1 MAFSDYISLI
11 ILGVGSSF
19 LGALPLGTLNL
30 SILKLALSNR
40 HEQALAF
47 AWGAALVELL
57 QVTLILVLMNF
68 LLPLAYLK
76 TFLAAVSIPI
86 LLILGIKSLYNTP
99 TTEGGVAVKNAAFRQ
114 GALLSFA
121 NVMVYPFWLL
131 WGNIFVEN
139 GWLNTD
145 FWSLLIFSLGVGVGT
160 LGAFLVFVY
169 LGKLLWRQLAFLQF
183 WINRL
188 IALAFFGFAAGQI
201 GVVLRILIPNFHAY

>member
-1 MAFSDYISLI
+1 
-11 ILGVGSSF
+11 
-19 LGALPLGTLNL
+19 
-30 SILKLALSNR
+30 
-40 HEQALAF
+40 
-47 AWGAALVELL
+47 
-57 QVTLILVLMNF
+57 MNF

-86 LLILGIKSLYNTP
+86 FLILGIKSLYNTP

-160 LGAFLVFVY
+160 LGAFLVTSANCSGDNS
-169 LGKLLWRQLAFLQF
+169 L
-183 WINRL
+183 
-188 IALAFFGFAAGQI
+188 FF
-201 GVVLRILIPNFHAY
+201 NFG